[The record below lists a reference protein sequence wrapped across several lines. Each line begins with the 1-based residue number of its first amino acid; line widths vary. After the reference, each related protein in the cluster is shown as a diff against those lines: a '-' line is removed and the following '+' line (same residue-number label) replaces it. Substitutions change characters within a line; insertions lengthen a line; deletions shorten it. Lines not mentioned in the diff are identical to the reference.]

1 MARPANLAE
10 IGREGFDLLEKTW
23 GHRRRPTLATQ
34 PCVYNRTE
42 VPLITHRLPAPVVSH
57 PMHQYQQPGY
67 PSLRRSEVPPHHHH
81 NSTYHHRH
89 HPYPPA
95 EDDAD
100 ADADAMDSNK
110 AAVLFRGT
118 KIVEYRQV

>member
-23 GHRRRPTLATQ
+23 GHRRRPNLATQ

-42 VPLITHRLPAPVVSH
+42 VPLITQRLPVVSL

-67 PSLRRSEVPPHHHH
+67 PSFRRSEVPPHHHH
-81 NSTYHHRH
+81 NSTYHHR
-89 HPYPPA
+89 YPPA
-95 EDDAD
+95 EDD